1 MQRDLF
7 RGDTTL
13 KRVKEIKK
21 ENIDRISRD
30 RKGKVRTLFGYI
42 KAVEKSK
49 QKENKEE
56 KQEAELGGQ
65 EYWNTFRR

>member
-13 KRVKEIKK
+13 KRLKEIKK